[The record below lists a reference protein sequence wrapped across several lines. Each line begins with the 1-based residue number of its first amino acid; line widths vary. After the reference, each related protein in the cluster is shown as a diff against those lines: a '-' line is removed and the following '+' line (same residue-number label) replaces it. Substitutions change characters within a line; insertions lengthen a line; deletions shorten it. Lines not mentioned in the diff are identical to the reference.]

1 MGELL
6 FETLKA
12 LAISLGIG
20 AVALFVLLVISMFS
34 IRNRV
39 QGRIWLY
46 FVESN
51 NDIIGRLYKPSS
63 DTVPVKNPD
72 GSKTEYLVNPAR
84 QFRIMYPPGFPAI
97 VQEPVVAQLHIRGK
111 GEPLALRD
119 ERIPATAD
127 TTLKA
132 IKTATIM
139 RNLTERAER
148 MAQQGKIRGGNT
160 MLALLMIL
168 ILVASAASAWIS
180 YSVLKMLGG

>member
-1 MGELL
+1 MGELA

-20 AVALFVLLVISMFS
+20 AVVIFVLLVIGMFT
-34 IRNRV
+34 IRQRV

-46 FVESN
+46 FIEAN
-51 NDIIGRLYKPSS
+51 NDIAGHLYKPSS
-63 DTVPVKNPD
+63 NTVSVKNPD

-84 QFRIMYPPGFPAI
+84 QFRVMYPPGFPAI
-97 VQEPVVAQLHIRGK
+97 VQEPVVAQLHIRSK
-111 GEPLALRD
+111 SEPLALRD
-119 ERIPATAD
+119 ERLPATAD

-148 MAQQGKIRGGNT
+148 MAQQGRLRGGT
-160 MLALLMIL
+160 AIMAILMAL
-168 ILVASAASAWIS
+168 ILAASVASAWIS
-180 YSVLKMLGG
+180 YSVLKILGG